1 MSFKFRLQR
10 ILELR
15 EQHEQAKARELAAA
29 QAAADEAQRAKDAI
43 ASLRA
48 DSHAQLHSTTR
59 AAPRVGHLHQ
69 LGTVLASLDERLIV
83 ADDVVK
89 HADAGVHQAKSMLEE
104 AARDRRVLD
113 RLRERHA
120 EAWRSD
126 EAQKDRV
133 RMDEVALTQ
142 FARKLETKDAP
153 SGTSADGTNHRD
165 GTPR

>member
-1 MSFKFRLQR
+1 MSFNFRLQR

-29 QAAADEAQRAKDAI
+29 QSVAEEAQKAKDAL

-48 DSHAQLHSTTR
+48 NSHAQMHTATNG
-59 AAPRVGHLHQ
+59 APRIGHLHQ

-83 ADDVVK
+83 ADDLIKV
-89 HADAGVHQAKSMLEE
+89 ADAGVSQAKTLLEE

-113 RLRERHA
+113 RLKERHA
-120 EAWRSD
+120 EAWRAE

-133 RMDEVALTQ
+133 QMDEIALLQ
-142 FARKLETKDAP
+142 FARKPDTKEASP
-153 SGTSADGTNHRD
+153 GTSAGGAEHHDGS
-165 GTPR
+165 PR